1 MNNNYGNDNNNS
13 NNNDSNNEI
22 SVELNDIKARNSN
35 NSSVLYND
43 NKTTS
48 ICIDKYQLN
57 QKAHA
62 KQFIFHK
69 NKT

>member
-1 MNNNYGNDNNNS
+1 VNNNYGNDNNNS

-57 QKAHA
+57 PLHVKDHDL
-62 KQFIFHK
+62 I
-69 NKT
+69 